1 MSATWDGFERLGL
14 RVGMI
19 AEVVKRIAGFPSE
32 VLVLGAYSAGQGSC
46 S

>member
-1 MSATWDGFERLGL
+1 MSATWNGFERLGL

-32 VLVLGAYSAGQGSC
+32 VLGAYSAGQGTC